1 MLGRPGAQI
10 RRHAR
15 YQVTSALPQKTS
27 DHSKTEFKTMKL
39 ATLKDST
46 RDGRL
51 VVVSRDLTR
60 CSEVGHIARTLQAA
74 LDDWEQLRRVWLRS
88 QKDWKPERNHP
99 CGFMNTRPPRRCRAP
114 ISGPTVRPMSIT
126 SNWSARPATP
136 RCRRRS
142 GPIR

>member
-60 CSEVGHIARTLQAA
+60 CSEVGHIARTLQP
-74 LDDWEQLRRVWLRS
+74 LSDLKLRTKFGPQYPHPTTPTEIPSFIVFELR
-88 QKDWKPERNHP
+88 
-99 CGFMNTRPPRRCRAP
+99 PRRSCSLPVCVSLPVASTATRTADAHRGSEEQSP
-114 ISGPTVRPMSIT
+114 VLF
-126 SNWSARPATP
+126 SA
-136 RCRRRS
+136 
-142 GPIR
+142 